1 MNWDVKHQ
9 IRVVIKEDK
18 YLVHSLTPY
27 GDPTGVN
34 RYYTDD
40 TLPDEI
46 KAKLGM
52 ALFGMRGNGI
62 DDVVYSRGID
72 KSVLSVD
79 MWVRTRTYHSI
90 RGEMRRDTRSKSKS
104 ASAQN
109 PE

>member
-62 DDVVYSRGID
+62 SDVVREVGGESRW
-72 KSVLSVD
+72 VD
-79 MWVRTRTYHSI
+79 LWIGMRTYSSI
-90 RGEMRRDTRSKSKS
+90 RGAMRRDTRSKSKS

>member
-1 MNWDVKHQ
+1 MNWDVRHPV
-9 IRVVIKEDK
+9 RVVMKGEK
-18 YLVHSLTPY
+18 YHVQLCDDWWSPIGH
-27 GDPTGVN
+27 N

-62 DDVVYSRGID
+62 DDVVYGKD
-72 KSVLSVD
+72 KCVQSVD
-79 MWVRTRTYHSI
+79 MWIRTRTFHSI

>member
-1 MNWDVKHQ
+1 MNWNLNHY
-9 IRVVIKEDK
+9 IRVAFKGDK
-18 YLVHSLTPY
+18 YLVHSLTHQ
-27 GDPTGVN
+27 GRATGIN

-40 TLPDEI
+40 TLPEEI

-62 DDVVYSRGID
+62 DDVVYGKD
-72 KSVLSVD
+72 KCVQSVD
-79 MWVRTRTYHSI
+79 MWIRTRTFHSI
-90 RGEMRRDTRSKSKS
+90 RGAMRRDTRSKSKS

>member
-1 MNWDVKHQ
+1 MNWDVRHQ

-34 RYYTDD
+34 RYYTDE

-62 DDVVYSRGID
+62 SDVVREVGGKSRW
-72 KSVLSVD
+72 VD
-79 MWVRTRTYHSI
+79 LWIGMRTYSSI
-90 RGEMRRDTRSKSKS
+90 RGEMRHDTRSKSKS

>member
-1 MNWDVKHQ
+1 MNWDVRHQ

-18 YLVHSLTPY
+18 YLVHSLTSY

-46 KAKLGM
+46 KGKLGM

-62 DDVVYSRGID
+62 TEVVREIGGGSRWVDLWIGTKTYS
-72 KSVLSVD
+72 L
-79 MWVRTRTYHSI
+79 I
-90 RGEMRRDTRSKSKS
+90 RGDMRRDTRSKSKS

-109 PE
+109 LE

>member
-1 MNWDVKHQ
+1 MNWDVKHPVRVLIRGEEYHVQ
-9 IRVVIKEDK
+9 ICDDWWRPVG
-18 YLVHSLTPY
+18 H
-27 GDPTGVN
+27 N
-34 RYYTDD
+34 RYYTDE

-62 DDVVYSRGID
+62 DDVRVHGKD
-72 KSVLSVD
+72 KCVQSVD
-79 MWVRTRTYHSI
+79 IWICTRTYHLI

-109 PE
+109 SE